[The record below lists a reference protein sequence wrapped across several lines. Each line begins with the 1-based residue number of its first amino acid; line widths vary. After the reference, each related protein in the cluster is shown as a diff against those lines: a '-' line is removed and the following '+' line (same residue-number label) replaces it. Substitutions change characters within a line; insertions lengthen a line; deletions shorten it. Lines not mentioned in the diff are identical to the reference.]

1 VAAVSSPWRLATRP
15 IWRETRIGLEVAS
28 LLRDPVYRGAGVADG
43 RRQPVL
49 LIPGFLAGDDSLR
62 LMTGWL
68 RRTGHRPHRAGI
80 RLNADCAAAGL
91 DRLILRLEQVAAA
104 ESGRV
109 AIIGQSRGGLYARVL
124 AVRRPEL
131 VSGIVTLG
139 SAHVE
144 PLAVHPL
151 VNLQIQALA
160 RVGSLGAQGL
170 FTTSCLR
177 GECCGPVS
185 ESLSGPFPEEV
196 GFVSLYSRGDGI
208 VDWRACLDPCAECVE
223 IDSSHCGMGAHPQAY
238 RLIARALSR
247 FRRAEGRRA
256 RLAPVA
262 SATTPPAGSVAE
274 ALAGQGGSSRRRR

>member
-1 VAAVSSPWRLATRP
+1 
-15 IWRETRIGLEVAS
+15 
-28 LLRDPVYRGAGVADG
+28 VYRGTGVARG
-43 RRQPVL
+43 RGQPVL

-62 LMTGWL
+62 LMTAWL
-68 RRTGHRPHRAGI
+68 RRTGHRPHGAGI

-104 ESGRV
+104 ERRRV
-109 AIIGQSRGGLYARVL
+109 AIVGQSRGGLYARVL

-160 RVGSLGAQGL
+160 RVGSLGALGL

-208 VDWRACLDPCAECVE
+208 VDWRACLDPCAECLE
-223 IDSSHCGMGAHPQAY
+223 INSSHCGMGAHPKAY
-238 RLIARALSR
+238 RLIAGALSR
-247 FRRAEGRRA
+247 FRRAERRS

-262 SATTPPAGSVAE
+262 SATGPPPGARAE
-274 ALAGQGGSSRRRR
+274 SLAGEGGSSRRRR